1 MKAPACL
8 QVLLFGC
15 FFSCFGNFFNCVS
28 NCISCCSCLFL
39 CEAFAAINRSVFAGL
54 EGNFCNAAA
63 FVTGSFEPFAFAA
76 TGVLACI
83 TASLAAL
90 RFVYETFFSIEFLFA
105 CCEYEF
111 CAAFLAF
118 ECFVFVHEIYLF

>member
-1 MKAPACL
+1 MKAPVCL
-8 QVLLFGC
+8 QVKL
-15 FFSCFGNFFNCVS
+15 FSCFFRNFFSCVS
-28 NCISCCSCLFL
+28 NCFGSGCRLLL
-39 CEAFAAINRSVFAGL
+39 CEAFAAVNGSVFAGL

-105 CCEYEF
+105 CCEYDF